1 MSEAKNPIKSGGAIL
16 KPIRNE
22 SDSNPLFFGRV
33 QPQAVGLEE
42 AVLGAIML
50 EKDAITKVLDI
61 LKPSSFYVE
70 ANQKIY
76 HAMRSLFERSAP
88 IDLLTVHEELHKTGE
103 LESVGGPA
111 YLVELTHRV
120 GSAANLEYHAKIIA
134 QKYIQRE
141 LIRVSTQIIQNSFE
155 DTMDI
160 FDLLDEAERG
170 LFDITQQNLNRS
182 YQPIG
187 SLAAGVLKQLEILSQ
202 KEDGLTG
209 VPTGFIQL
217 DRVTSGWQP
226 SDLIIVAARPGM
238 GKTAFTLSM
247 ARNAAVDF
255 KKPVAIFS
263 LEMASH
269 QLVQR
274 LISAEA
280 EIEGSKLRNGKL
292 EPHEWVQLQQAIEK
306 LAEVPIF
313 IDDTAGINIFELR
326 AKCRRMKQQHDIQLI
341 IIDYLQLMTA
351 GGDQKK
357 TGTREQEISM
367 ISRSLKG
374 LAKELNVPVV
384 ALSQLSRAVETRNNS
399 RRPQLSDLRE
409 SGAIE
414 QDADIVTFIYRPE
427 YYGITEEDGISN
439 KGVAEIIIAKHRNGA
454 LEDVR
459 LRFVQNFAKFC
470 NLEDDGFDS
479 FIQGEDFLSFPQ
491 DNNQIIKRQSRMND
505 EDEIAF

>member
-1 MSEAKNPIKSGGAIL
+1 MSEAKKPVSKSGSVL
-16 KPIRNE
+16 KTIRN
-22 SDSNPLFFGRV
+22 DADTNVLMYGRV
-33 QPQAVGLEE
+33 QPQAVALEE
-42 AVLGAIML
+42 AVLGALML
-50 EKDAITKVLDI
+50 EKDAIAKVLDI
-61 LKPSSFYVE
+61 LKPASFYVE
-70 ANQKIY
+70 SHQKIY
-76 HAMRSLFERSAP
+76 GAMRNLFERSAP
-88 IDLLTVHEELHKTGE
+88 IDLLTVHEELRKAGE
-103 LESVGGPA
+103 IDSIGGPG

-120 GSAANLEYHAKIIA
+120 GSAANLEYHAKIIT

-141 LIRVSTQIIQNSFE
+141 LIRVSSMIINNAFE

-160 FDLLDEAERG
+160 FDMLDEAERG

-182 YQPIG
+182 YQAIG
-187 SLAAGVLKQLEILSQ
+187 SLAASVQKQLELLSQ
-202 KEDGLTG
+202 KEGGLTG
-209 VPTGFIQL
+209 VPTGFINL

-255 KKPVAIFS
+255 NKPVALFS
-263 LEMASH
+263 LEMSSL

-280 EIEGSKLRNGKL
+280 EIEGSKMRNAKL

-306 LAEVPIF
+306 LSEVKIF
-313 IDDTAGINIFELR
+313 IDDTAAINIFELR

-341 IIDYLQLMTA
+341 VIDYLQLMTA
-351 GGDQKK
+351 GGDSKK
-357 TGTREQEISM
+357 SGTREQEISM
-367 ISRSLKG
+367 ISRSLKS

-427 YYGITEEDGISN
+427 YYGITEEEGISN
-439 KGVAEIIIAKHRNGA
+439 KGVAELIIAKHRNGA

-459 LRFVQNFAKFC
+459 LRFIEKYAKFV
-470 NLEDDGFDS
+470 NMDDDGFSFLKPTDDS
-479 FIQGEDFLSFPQ
+479 SPIDPLG
-491 DNNQIIKRQSRMND
+491 IIKRQSRMN
-505 EDEIAF
+505 EDDIIDF